1 MLETESRV
9 TVLSAPFTVR
19 EDTFPFTVIW
29 FEAPVISRDSPF
41 NVIVFVIEAPF
52 IKIFLPLVDFAFLL
66 LFFVSESSAL
76 ILILPSETFTEVL
89 PEF

>member
-29 FEAPVISRDSPF
+29 IEAPVISRDSQI
-41 NVIVFVIEAPF
+41 NVKVLVIEAPF
-52 IKIFLPLVDFAFLL
+52 IKIFIP
-66 LFFVSESSAL
+66 
-76 ILILPSETFTEVL
+76 
-89 PEF
+89 